1 MKVGAKKSYIYNLLV
16 DSIYI
21 YNCLYNFFKG
31 TNRKQCVIIT
41 YILRERKKLIFI
53 AGCYHLEKFEI
64 PINLK
69 QNIEFGYSNYK
80 QV

>member
-21 YNCLYNFFKG
+21 YNFFKG
-31 TNRKQCVIIT
+31 TNRKQCVIST
-41 YILRERKKLIFI
+41 YILREWKKLIFI
-53 AGCYHLEKFEI
+53 AGCYHLEKIEI